1 MPGEEQE
8 QERFEDYLALDRYLE
23 ELEAGRT
30 PRLPETLTP
39 GQARIY
45 RMAAL
50 FRSASSE
57 AAEPRPEFAAE
68 LQARLLQ
75 EQHLPSSTS
84 HRPASA
90 PRRERARPSR
100 LLSRRALLAGGTAA
114 AAASFAAGVG
124 IDRIVEAAS
133 SQTPASPAQAGT
145 SWTESLVPANVSSQW
160 LFVTTVAEL
169 GNQAVR
175 FASNSI
181 VGYVLRASSASNASG
196 ANWKGGSQT
205 GQESQEQ
212 IIALS
217 ASCTHMGC
225 IVQWQDADHKFHCPC
240 HGGMFAADG
249 ATDASSSKLYLR
261 PLPQIETKIEQG
273 EIYVRVPA
281 KA

>member
-75 EQHLPSSTS
+75 EQHLPPST
-84 HRPASA
+84 PPKPA
-90 PRRERARPSR
+90 PRRERPRPAR
-100 LLSRRALLAGGTAA
+100 LLSRRVLLAGGTAA
-114 AAASFAAGVG
+114 AAASFAAGIG
-124 IDRIVEAAS
+124 IDRIVEAA
-133 SQTPASPAQAGT
+133 TANSPAAGT
-145 SWTESLVPANVSSQW
+145 QGNGAWTESLVPSDVSSQW

-169 GNQAVR
+169 GNRAVR

-181 VGYVLRASSASNASG
+181 VGYVLRASSAGNTND
-196 ANWKGGSQT
+196 ANWKGGSQPT
-205 GQESQEQ
+205 GQEQ

-225 IVQWQDADHKFHCPC
+225 IVQWQDSDHKFHCPC
-240 HGGMFAADG
+240 HGGMFTADG

-273 EIYVRVPA
+273 KIYVRVPA

>member
-1 MPGEEQE
+1 MPGEEQD
-8 QERFEDYLALDRYLE
+8 QERFEDYRALDRYLE

-50 FRSASSE
+50 FRSASSQ
-57 AAEPRPEFAAE
+57 AAEPRPEFAAG

-75 EQHLPSSTS
+75 EQHLSSSTS
-84 HRPASA
+84 PRPTPA
-90 PRRERARPSR
+90 PRRDRSHPAR
-100 LLSRRALLAGGTAA
+100 LLSRRVLLAGGTVA

-124 IDRIVEAAS
+124 IDRMVEAAS
-133 SQTPASPAQAGT
+133 SPTPVAQTEAA
-145 SWTESLVPANVSSQW
+145 WTESLVPADVSSQW

-175 FASNSI
+175 FASDSI
-181 VGYVLRASSASNASG
+181 VGYVLRANRASNAS
-196 ANWKGGSQT
+196 WKAGSQP
-205 GQESQEQ
+205 GQESQGQ

-225 IVQWQDADHKFHCPC
+225 IVQWQDTDHKFHCPC
-240 HGGMFAADG
+240 HGGMFTADG

-273 EIYVRVPA
+273 KIYVRIPA